1 MKQMLIALTLLFAG
15 LSGVMAQ
22 STVKKNAV
30 GEFKT
35 IDLSGNMQVT
45 LIPAQERSVEVEF
58 HGVASDKLVLGVTD
72 GVLAMRLKPGATSAK
87 NSSVEVKI
95 YYTGLNTMKASG
107 AQVKMTTPLETD
119 LLDIHVWAGA
129 TLSGEL
135 HAQDLVMQV
144 SGNSAVDL
152 TGATKYYT
160 LTATSKSKVNTR
172 ELISQS
178 VRVSAASGSEVYVE
192 AQERLEIASDTGAT
206 VFYRGEPVIL
216 RTATK
221 LMGEIH
227 SIGQ

>member
-1 MKQMLIALTLLFAG
+1 
-15 LSGVMAQ
+15 
-22 STVKKNAV
+22 
-30 GEFKT
+30 
-35 IDLSGNMQVT
+35 
-45 LIPAQERSVEVEF
+45 
-58 HGVASDKLVLGVTD
+58 
-72 GVLAMRLKPGATSAK
+72 
-87 NSSVEVKI
+87 
-95 YYTGLNTMKASG
+95 
-107 AQVKMTTPLETD
+107 
-119 LLDIHVWAGA
+119 
-129 TLSGEL
+129 
-135 HAQDLVMQV
+135 MQV

-178 VRVSAASGSEVYVE
+178 VRVSATSGSEVYVE